1 MKSHLPIRRSFQS
14 AGIRGTCLYPP
25 CTRRVPMT
33 NAKSRSGLGERRG
46 LGSPCF
52 WHPCAVTAAGNPTPD
67 PAVAGSG
74 LNLPNCHFG
83 HYRLQC
89 TDARWPLC
97 PPRSR
102 TLQPAWKTPR
112 PGPWSCGRRPIPR
125 PWAVVREVMVAPGP
139 RFLSPKAAWTAMRPR
154 PSPTHDDAGGIA
166 TLTSRSVWLAAMV
179 HENPDGKRL
188 RVGDQC
194 FNATVGKAQLQ
205 DQHLPRGQHRLD
217 ISRADRHHTFA
228 VAAGLPMAACSRIDD
243 LSIETLLFLCNLPI
257 PNLPWP
263 ATGRGINPLSTIQ
276 PSGAWSRLLNKVRRN
291 RNSSTRFAEPSGAA
305 SHVPGKIRPSPIN
318 SPISGTRSRCPRLAG
333 DQTPP

>member
-1 MKSHLPIRRSFQS
+1 MSIPTVYPPRTHDQRQVAFRPWREARLGIALLLASLRSDRRRQPDSGPGGGRVRSQLAQLSLRSLPAAVHGCAVALVPAPFADS
-14 AGIRGTCLYPP
+14 ATCLE
-25 CTRRVPMT
+25 
-33 NAKSRSGLGERRG
+33 N
-46 LGSPCF
+46 
-52 WHPCAVTAAGNPTPD
+52 TP
-67 PAVAGSG
+67 A
-74 LNLPNCHFG
+74 
-83 HYRLQC
+83 
-89 TDARWPLC
+89 
-97 PPRSR
+97 R
-102 TLQPAWKTPR
+102 TLVVRSPSYSP
-112 PGPWSCGRRPIPR
+112 PVGRRPRSDGGAGTAVPVPQGRVDGHAAAAQSHARRRWRNSHPDFSFGVACCHGPRKPGRQAVARGGPMLQCDCWKSPAPR
-125 PWAVVREVMVAPGP
+125 P
-139 RFLSPKAAWTAMRPR
+139 
-154 PSPTHDDAGGIA
+154 
-166 TLTSRSVWLAAMV
+166 TSA
-179 HENPDGKRL
+179 
-188 RVGDQC
+188 
-194 FNATVGKAQLQ
+194 
-205 DQHLPRGQHRLD
+205 RGQHRLD